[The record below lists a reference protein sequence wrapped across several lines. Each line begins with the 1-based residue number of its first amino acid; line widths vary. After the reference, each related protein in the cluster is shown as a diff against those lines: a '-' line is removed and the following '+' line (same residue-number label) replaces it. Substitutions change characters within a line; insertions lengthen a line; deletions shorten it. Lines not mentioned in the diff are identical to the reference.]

1 MMPLAMLAQG
11 AAEYGAI
18 SGGAA
23 GSSSM
28 GQTSPLLDPGL
39 AFIQDNPLVLILAG
53 LTLLLVIGLFRT
65 QGYRS

>member
-1 MMPLAMLAQG
+1 MMFLAILAQG

-18 SGGAA
+18 SGGPA

-28 GQTSPLLDPGL
+28 GQTSPLLDQGL
-39 AFIQDNPLVLILAG
+39 DFISDNPLVLILAG
-53 LTLLLVIGLFRT
+53 VTLLLAIGLFRT

>member
-1 MMPLAMLAQG
+1 MMLLAMLAQG

-23 GSSSM
+23 GSSGM
-28 GQTSPLLDPGL
+28 GQTSPLLDQGID
-39 AFIQDNPLVLILAG
+39 FISDNPLVLILAG

>member
-1 MMPLAMLAQG
+1 MLPAILAQG

-23 GSSSM
+23 GSSSSV
-28 GQTSPLLDPGL
+28 GQTSPLLDQGL
-39 AFIQDNPLVLILAG
+39 DFVSNNSIVLILAG

>member
-1 MMPLAMLAQG
+1 MMLLAMLAQG

-28 GQTSPLLDPGL
+28 GQTSSLLDPGL
-39 AFIQDNPLVLILAG
+39 DFISDNPLVLILAG
-53 LTLLLVIGLFRT
+53 LTLLLVVGLFRT
-65 QGYRS
+65 RGYRS